1 MPLTEAPV
9 SIEERTLLY
18 HLATANQKESTESYL
33 RKRFGDEI
41 LDKLHKER
49 LIGREPKGIY
59 YITLRGKEVAG
70 KIPPKGANLYAEAKK
85 ILEEGLEVKPPASPK
100 ASVTP
105 EEQLQVL
112 TIKRNPVET
121 GRKLGYD
128 IHKLSPKDVVDK
140 GDYAEGYRYRIGTYP
155 NIFMARNE
163 EEIADYILG
172 QARRIP
178 VTPAVSEMAI
188 IPKPIIPKAEVAP
201 PVTPEVTR
209 VSPTYENLTEGQI
222 LVDQA
227 GDRWL
232 VTGIKKEGVPGRW
245 AYTIKGETIDL
256 TRTRPLGE
264 IERYYKMEQPA
275 IPKAAPVTPSL
286 FELYNTQYSLKQLQE
301 MAKTAGLSPSGLKLD
316 LLNQLIQKGV
326 LK

>member
-85 ILEEGLEVKPPASPK
+85 ILEEGLEVKPPAIPK
-100 ASVTP
+100 AS
-105 EEQLQVL
+105 
-112 TIKRNPVET
+112 
-121 GRKLGYD
+121 
-128 IHKLSPKDVVDK
+128 
-140 GDYAEGYRYRIGTYP
+140 
-155 NIFMARNE
+155 
-163 EEIADYILG
+163 
-172 QARRIP
+172 
-178 VTPAVSEMAI
+178 
-188 IPKPIIPKAEVAP
+188 
-201 PVTPEVTR
+201 VTPEVTR

-301 MAKTAGLSPSGLKLD
+301 MAKTAGLSPSGLKQD
-316 LLNQLIQKGV
+316 LINRLAQKGM